1 MNVTLE
7 NAITPLM
14 LARLAASAHASA
26 VVVQDATGA
35 VYLVDALNRTQLAD
49 PDCVVLLTRAEA
61 LGALEESA
69 ETITGALRTTGV
81 LL

>member
-1 MNVTLE
+1 MNTTLE
-7 NAITPLM
+7 TTISPLM
-14 LARLAASAHASA
+14 LAQLAANPHAAA
-26 VVVQDATGA
+26 VIVQDATGA
-35 VYLVDALNRTQLAD
+35 VHMIDALNRTQLAD

-69 ETITGALRTTGV
+69 AVITGALRTAGV